1 MVYQPTLRKDQVRA
15 LYQLKLRLRQPM
27 TRILQGAVD
36 SFLEEIKHKED
47 LAIRHGLTL
56 LDWMAYE
63 EDMEKKKASDA
74 AKQTAGPQVIN
85 APF

>member
-1 MVYQPTLRKDQVRA
+1 MYQPELRAEQVEA
-15 LYQLKLRLRQPM
+15 LYHLKLKLKRPM
-27 TRILQGAVD
+27 TRILQSAVD
-36 SFLEEIKHKED
+36 SYLEEIKHKED

-63 EDMEKKKASDA
+63 KDMANGKASA
-74 AKQTAGPQVIN
+74 AGKQSAGLEDIN